1 MAPKAADGG
10 RGFSPGEWPVS
21 GGVESASADAGC
33 SYQELVVTG
42 HEDGSVRFWD
52 ASATSMQSLY
62 RYVRNSSNI
71 HLSYNRYCL

>member
-1 MAPKAADGG
+1 MFSC

-21 GGVESASADAGC
+21 GGVESASTDAGC

-52 ASATSMQSLY
+52 ASSTSMQSLY
-62 RYVRNSSNI
+62 RYVLNEAG
-71 HLSYNRYCL
+71 NRFYMQKFDQV